1 MGAGGGIEDG
11 AEMSAEESSEGAP
24 VTRGVAAARL
34 IIGVAQGAALFWL
47 YNASDTHV
55 WPATDGSLFAPLL
68 FIALFVPL
76 LVSFGLGN
84 VRTTTLAA
92 WTAIATFAL
101 AGAAYFAIWKSVPD
115 WKEVDTDK
123 FVAVP
128 QIVPPFDVF
137 FFVGIWLFIAH
148 VLVASG
154 DADRRLIAY
163 YRTQFD
169 IAWKLAFQLA
179 LGAAFVGV
187 LWALLYLGADLFQ
200 LIGLNFLKKL
210 IEHAWFAIP
219 ATALAV
225 SVAVH
230 LTDVRASLVRGVR
243 TLALVLLGWF
253 LPLLVL
259 LIGSFLAALILTGVE
274 PLWGTRHASVSL
286 LAAAGA
292 LVILVNAVYQDG
304 DSAHAPHRVL
314 RYATRAGCVLLVPL
328 VVLAAYALNLRVAQ
342 YGWTAERVATEA
354 CIVIAACYA
363 VGYAFAALYPGGW
376 LKRMEWWNF
385 ISAILILLVIAAV
398 YSPLA
403 DPDRIAVASQISRL
417 ERGKVAP
424 GKFDFD
430 YLRWRSGRY
439 GVDALRRLAVSASGK
454 YARDIRA
461 RSRTLL
467 AKQTSYQSP
476 PVAQGADIEANISV
490 FPKGMKLPADF
501 LRQNWQK
508 IGKSVS
514 VPACLTRSGS
524 TCNAFLLQL
533 SSDGGNNIV
542 ILNDSQADVVFA
554 KDSTGF
560 WRATGRPG
568 PLWTC
573 GTVVDALRA
582 GQVTIAPASAPAWR
596 NITVKGAHLMVLPTF
611 DQESS
616 CPK

>member
-1 MGAGGGIEDG
+1 
-11 AEMSAEESSEGAP
+11 MSAEESGEGTPA
-24 VTRGVAAARL
+24 TRGVATSRL

-55 WPATDGSLFAPLL
+55 WPATDGSVFAPLL
-68 FIALFVPL
+68 LVALFVPL
-76 LVSFGLGN
+76 GISLG
-84 VRTTTLAA
+84 VGSLRTATLTS
-92 WTAIATFAL
+92 WTLFATFAL
-101 AGAAYFAIWKSVPD
+101 AGVAYFAIWKSVPD

-137 FFVGIWLFIAH
+137 FFVAIWLFIAH

-154 DADRRLIAY
+154 DVNRRLIAD

-169 IAWKLAFQLA
+169 VAWKLAVQLA

-187 LWALLYLGADLFQ
+187 LWALLYLGADLFE

-259 LIGSFLAALILTGVE
+259 LIGSFFAALILTGVE

-286 LAAAGA
+286 LSAAGA

-314 RYATRAGCVLLVPL
+314 RYAARAACALLVPL
-328 VVLAAYALNLRVAQ
+328 VVLSADALYLRVAQ

-363 VGYAFAALYPGGW
+363 LGYALAALYPGVW
-376 LKRMEWWNF
+376 LKQIERWNF
-385 ISAILILLVIAAV
+385 VSALLILLIIGTI

-403 DPDRIAVASQISRL
+403 DPDRIAVASQVSRL
-417 ERGKVAP
+417 ESGKVGP

-439 GVDALRRLAVSASGK
+439 GVDALRHLAGSASAK
-454 YARDIRA
+454 YARDIRLK
-461 RSRTLL
+461 SRELL
-467 AKQTSYQSP
+467 AKLTSYQSP
-476 PVAQGADIEANISV
+476 AKAKGADIEANIAV
-490 FPKGMKLPADF
+490 YPKGMKLPADF
-501 LRQNWQK
+501 LHQNWEK
-508 IGKSVS
+508 ISNLVS
-514 VPACLTRSGS
+514 VPACLTRHDSS
-524 TCNAFLLQL
+524 CSAFLLQL
-533 SSDGGNNIV
+533 SNDGGSNIV
-542 ILNDSQADVVFA
+542 ILNDSQADVIFA
-554 KDSTGF
+554 KDSRGV

-582 GQVTIAPASAPAWR
+582 GQVTIAPAVAPAWR
-596 NITVKGAHLMVLPTF
+596 DITVKGAHLTVLPTF
-611 DQESS
+611 DQESG